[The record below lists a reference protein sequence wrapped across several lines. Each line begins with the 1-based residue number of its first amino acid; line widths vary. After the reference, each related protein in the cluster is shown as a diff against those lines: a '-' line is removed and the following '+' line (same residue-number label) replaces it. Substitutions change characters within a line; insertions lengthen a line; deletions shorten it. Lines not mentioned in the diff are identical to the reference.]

1 MSYYRFSKAFSQIV
15 KILFGAITLLGFF
28 YGIVQLCGANLG
40 IPWWVIF
47 LMITAKMI
55 PYLLGTLFLFLT
67 YLCFVI
73 GVECMPEV
81 NDRMNK
87 LAHTWANCM
96 KAMIKYKKAKQKAL
110 KEELK

>member
-1 MSYYRFSKAFSQIV
+1 MSYYRFSETFSRVI
-15 KILFGAITLLGFF
+15 KILFGAVTLLGFF
-28 YGIVQLCGANLG
+28 YGVVQLCGANLG

-55 PYLLGTLFLFLT
+55 PYLLGTLLLFLT

-87 LAHTWANCM
+87 LARTWA
-96 KAMIKYKKAKQKAL
+96 KSIKG
-110 KEELK
+110 ELKWD